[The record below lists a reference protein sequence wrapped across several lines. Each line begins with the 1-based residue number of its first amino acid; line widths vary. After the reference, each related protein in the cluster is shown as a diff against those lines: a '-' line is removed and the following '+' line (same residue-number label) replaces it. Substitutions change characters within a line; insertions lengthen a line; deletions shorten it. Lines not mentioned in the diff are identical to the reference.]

1 MLKKAL
7 FSIIFAATTTST
19 VFGMQLTTVQTATK
33 AAKQAYQKC
42 VIQLK
47 KIELK
52 NTDLYTKI
60 EPVLAKI
67 IASEEFKTKMTA
79 AIEEQYNAI
88 VDQNTPFTAI
98 KQETSLT
105 DFLPGA
111 TSMNK
116 YIQTLYTIMANKAYC
131 QLLWQKLFSKEKE
144 LTAEFEKLE
153 KELTVTPA

>member
-1 MLKKAL
+1 MLKKAF
-7 FSIIFAATTTST
+7 FSLVFIATTAST
-19 VFGMQLTTVQTATK
+19 AFGMQLTTIQTATK

-52 NTDLYTKI
+52 NADLYAKT

-67 IASEEFKTKMTA
+67 IASEEFKTKMNA
-79 AIEEQYNAI
+79 SIDEQYTAI
-88 VDQNTPFTAI
+88 LDQNTPFTTI

-111 TSMNK
+111 TSMSA
-116 YIQTLYTIMANKAYC
+116 YIQTLYIIMANKAYC
-131 QLLWQKLFSKEKE
+131 QLLWQKLFGKEKE
-144 LTAEFEKLE
+144 LTAEFEKIE
-153 KELTVTPA
+153 KELTTTTE

>member
-1 MLKKAL
+1 MLKKAC
-7 FSIIFAATTTST
+7 FSLIFTITTAST
-19 VFGMQLTTVQTATK
+19 AFGMQLTTIQTATK

-47 KIELK
+47 KIELR
-52 NTDLYTKI
+52 NADLYAKT

-67 IASEEFKTKMTA
+67 IASDDFKTKMTA
-79 AIEEQYNAI
+79 SIEEQYTAI
-88 VDQNTPFTAI
+88 VDQNTPFTTI

-111 TSMNK
+111 ASMNK

-153 KELTVTPA
+153 QELTATPA

>member
-7 FSIIFAATTTST
+7 FSLVFAVTTAST
-19 VFGMQLTTVQTATK
+19 AFGMQLTTVQTATK

-52 NTDLYTKI
+52 NTDLYAKV
-60 EPVLAKI
+60 EPILAKI

-79 AIEEQYNAI
+79 AIDEQYTAI

-111 TSMNK
+111 TSMNNYTQK
-116 YIQTLYTIMANKAYC
+116 LYTIMANKANC
-131 QLLWQKLFSKEKE
+131 QLLWQKLFGKEKE

-153 KELTVTPA
+153 QELTAPAA